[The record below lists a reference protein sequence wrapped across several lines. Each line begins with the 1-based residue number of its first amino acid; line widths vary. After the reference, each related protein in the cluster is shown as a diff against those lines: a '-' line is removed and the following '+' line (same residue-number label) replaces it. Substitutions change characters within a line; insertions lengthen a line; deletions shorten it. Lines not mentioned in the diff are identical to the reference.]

1 MTRSFTENGTPWSG
15 PSRAPRRMRARSAAF
30 ASRRACSSVSV
41 TKAFSRGLTASMRA
55 STAPTTSTGDTVFL
69 RINAASSV
77 ADSQASL
84 ASAINSPPGSP
95 GSHRPRL
102 ASRSG
107 SAKSRVERVAQRIA
121 QQVRAEDREADG
133 EAGEEDEVRRLLGV
147 LGGRDRQHAA
157 PRRVRLG
164 HAEPEVRQGRL
175 DEDRAAELGRAQHDE
190 RSDGVGQ
197 DVPERDAQVPDA
209 ERARRLDVLHLT
221 DGQDAGA

>member
-15 PSRAPRRMRARSAAF
+15 PSRAPRRMRARSAAY

-41 TKAFSRGLTASMRA
+41 TKAFRRGLTASMRA

-69 RINAASSV
+69 RISAASSV

-95 GSHRPRL
+95 GPHRPRL

-107 SAKSRVERVAQRIA
+107 PAKSRVERVAQRIA

-133 EAGEEDEVRRLLGV
+133 EAGEEDEVRRLRAVFRGRARHQAAP
-147 LGGRDRQHAA
+147 GRDRPGPAR
-157 PRRVRLG
+157 PG
-164 HAEPEVRQGRL
+164 ERQGGPAK
-175 DEDRAAELGRAQHDE
+175 DGAAGRGRDTPEERPLG
-190 RSDGVGQ
+190 
-197 DVPERDAQVPDA
+197 
-209 ERARRLDVLHLT
+209 
-221 DGQDAGA
+221 